1 MNKTVAIASVR
12 RLGDREPRVDQD
24 LVAVESP
31 LTLTVTHPSRNGSR
45 SLGVLMRTPGDD
57 QHLVLGL
64 LHAEGIVRTMGD
76 VASIEFDASADASR
90 EIGDTARV
98 ALAPTVDPNVLP
110 DGRPLLTTSACG
122 LCGRLSV
129 QALDRARGRRDA
141 SLQLSASELSSLTT
155 RLRGGQTIFA
165 ETGGLHAAA
174 LFEDAGNLVALAE
187 DVGRHNAVDKVVG
200 AALRA
205 GKLPP
210 SGGVL
215 VVSGRVA
222 FEIVQKAVMAGVTA
236 VVAVGA
242 PSSLAVDAARA
253 AGLTLIGFARDGHG
267 NVYVTSSA
275 TGDTPPAP

>member
-1 MNKTVAIASVR
+1 MNKTVAITSVR
-12 RLGDREPRVDQD
+12 RVGDREPRVDQD

-31 LTLTVTHPSRNGSR
+31 LTLTVTHPSLDGAR

-64 LHAEGIVRTMGD
+64 LHAEGIVRTMAD
-76 VASIEFDASADASR
+76 VESIEIDGAADASR

-98 ALAPTVDPNVLP
+98 ALAQTVDPAVLP
-110 DGRPLLTTSACG
+110 EGRPLVTTSACG

-129 QALDRARGRRDA
+129 QALDRGRGRRDR
-141 SLQLSASELSSLTT
+141 SLQLSATALSALTT
-155 RLRGGQTIFA
+155 RLQAGQTIFA

-174 LFEDAGNLVALAE
+174 MFDGAGEPIALAE

-205 GKLPP
+205 TKLPLT
-210 SGGVL
+210 GGVL

-222 FEIVQKAVMAGVTA
+222 FEIVQKAVMAGVAA

-242 PSSLAVDAARA
+242 PSSLAVDAARS
-253 AGLTLIGFARDGHG
+253 AGLTLVGFARDGHG

-275 TGDTPPAP
+275 TADTPPAP

>member
-1 MNKTVAIASVR
+1 MKTVAITSVR
-12 RLGDREPRVDQD
+12 RVGDRQPRVDQD

-31 LTLTVTHPSRNGSR
+31 LTLTVTHPSLDGTR

-64 LHAEGIVRTMGD
+64 LHAEGIVRTMQD
-76 VASIEFDASADASR
+76 VESIEIDEATDASR

-98 ALAPTVDPNVLP
+98 ALARTIDPAVLP
-110 DGRPLLTTSACG
+110 EGRPLVTTSACG

-129 QALDRARGRRDA
+129 QGLDRARGRRDR
-141 SLQLSASELSSLTT
+141 SLHLSATALAALTA
-155 RLRGGQTIFA
+155 RLQAGQTIFA

-174 LFEDAGNLVALAE
+174 MFDGTGEPLALAE

-200 AALRA
+200 AALRG
-205 GKLPP
+205 GKLPLT
-210 SGGVL
+210 GGVL

-222 FEIVQKAVMAGVTA
+222 FEIVQKAVMAGVAA

-253 AGLTLIGFARDGHG
+253 AGLTLVGFARDGHG

-275 TGDTPPAP
+275 TADMPPAP